1 MAYDWTIIE
10 EGSSLSASDLN
21 DRFTAVKDEINDLP
35 ELSVQPSSL
44 HHKHL
49 PSMVAVVG
57 RAEVGTNQHIYGP
70 YPTGATPVQYY
81 PGYTGSSAHT
91 PSWTVVSDQP
101 TGPDLQVLHTS
112 EPIGVAAS
120 VPNVVYIVMANIQM
134 SDLRDSVVTA
144 DKLYQHRVDHY
155 GIFKIELYIRG
166 ADPSFPFTY
175 GWYGIESSER
185 YAVSETNNGRNASIT
200 AGTWDEDN
208 HGLNNY
214 PPYKNIPIWIMI
226 TPQQIRDIGYTAD
239 QIAGA
244 RVVCAVQNVESS
256 NVNLK
261 TQITLHRCNL
271 SVFAL
276 YSPITEI

>member
-44 HHKHL
+44 HYKHL
-49 PSMVAVVG
+49 PSMVSVVG
-57 RAEVGTNQHIYGP
+57 RAEVGANQHTYGG
-70 YPTGATPVQYY
+70 TGVIY
-81 PGYTGSSAHT
+81 PGYSGSSAHT
-91 PSWTVVSDQP
+91 SSWQVVSDQP

-112 EPIGVAAS
+112 EPVGVAAS
-120 VPNVVYIVMANIQM
+120 DPNVVYIVMANIQM
-134 SDLRDSVVTA
+134 SDLRDAVATA
-144 DKLYQHRVDHY
+144 DKIYQHRVDHY
-155 GIFKIELYIRG
+155 GVFKIELYLRG
-166 ADPSFPFTY
+166 VDPSFPFTY
-175 GWYGIESSER
+175 DWYGIESSER

-200 AGTWDEDN
+200 AGTWVEDN

-214 PPYKNIPIWIMI
+214 PPYKNIPIWLMI

-244 RVVCAVQNVESS
+244 RVVCTLENVEHS
-256 NVNLK
+256 NSGALD
-261 TQITLHRCNL
+261 TQLTLHRCNL